1 MSSARGRYFKY
12 NESGFRRRP
21 YGPRPR
27 KRYTKKEF
35 VHEVNIFLLKINLLS
50 YLYVYGLIFLANIF
64 IR

>member
-27 KRYTKKEF
+27 KRYKKNEF
-35 VHEVNIFLLKINLLS
+35 VQEVKLFLSINLTLKLLCS
-50 YLYVYGLIFLANIF
+50 VSF
-64 IR
+64 